1 MLQCLKEVLV
11 VVEMVALKEEEFSEI
26 KTLLTNSVPALRQEK
41 ISSTTRA
48 TTTTRTERF
57 ALSPREKHLID
68 KLEFRRMFRC
78 RAQRW
83 CAGIRRQV
91 TARTDRGARHA

>member
-11 VVEMVALKEEEFSEI
+11 VVEMVALKEEEFSETKI
-26 KTLLTNSVPALRQEK
+26 LTKQGQRK

-48 TTTTRTERF
+48 TTTTRMERF
-57 ALSPREKHLID
+57 ALNPREKHLID

>member
-1 MLQCLKEVLV
+1 M
-11 VVEMVALKEEEFSEI
+11 VVEMVALKEEEFSE
-26 KTLLTNSVPALRQEK
+26 TTNLTSSVPALGQGQRK

-57 ALSPREKHLID
+57 ALSPQEKHLID

-78 RAQRW
+78 RARKW
-83 CAGIRRQV
+83 YAGIRRQGTV
-91 TARTDRGARHA
+91 RTGPGASIV